1 MRILLTGAKGQLGQE
16 LQPLMAPLGE
26 VIIAD
31 RTVVDLSQT
40 ETLYDQVATL
50 EPDVIVNAAAYTAVD
65 KAESEMALAQ
75 TVNGAAPGILGQV
88 ARDRQGFLFHVSTDY
103 VFNGS
108 QGRPYRETDPTD
120 PLGAYGTSKLAGE
133 QAIAQTAPQ
142 NSAVI
147 RTAWVYGTGG
157 TGNFVK
163 TMVRLGENR
172 PELRVVA
179 DQIGS
184 PTWTGDLAGAIAQ
197 LIPQRS
203 EDLAGTYHYTNSGAA
218 SWYDFAVAIFEEA
231 KILGA
236 DLAIQQVVPI
246 TTADYPTP
254 AQRPSYSVLAGEKI
268 AAKLGQPAPHWRQG
282 LRKMLAEYLQRSSP

>member
-40 ETLYDQVATL
+40 ETLYDQVAAL

-75 TVNGAAPGILGQV
+75 AVNGTAPGILGQV
-88 ARDRQGFLFHVSTDY
+88 ARNRQGFLFHVSTDY

-120 PLGAYGTSKLAGE
+120 PLGTYGTSKLAGE

>member
-254 AQRPSYSVLAGEKI
+254 AQRPS
-268 AAKLGQPAPHWRQG
+268 
-282 LRKMLAEYLQRSSP
+282 

>member
-1 MRILLTGAKGQLGQE
+1 ML
-16 LQPLMAPLGE
+16 APLGE
-26 VIIAD
+26 VIAAD
-31 RTVVDLSQT
+31 RTVVDLANT
-40 ETLYDQVATL
+40 AVLYDQVAEL

-65 KAESEMALAQ
+65 KAENEGALAQ
-75 TVNGAAPGILGQV
+75 AVNGEAPGILGQV

-120 PLGAYGTSKLAGE
+120 PLGEYGRSKLAGE
-133 QAIAQTAPQ
+133 QAIAQTAP
-142 NSAVI
+142 NHSAII

-163 TMVRLGENR
+163 TMLRLGGDR

-184 PTWTGDLAGAIAQ
+184 PTWTGDLAAAIAQ

-218 SWYDFAVAIFEEA
+218 SWYDFAIAIFEEA
-231 KILGA
+231 KALGV
-236 DLAIQQVVPI
+236 DLAIETVVPI

-254 AQRPSYSVLAGEKI
+254 AQRPSYSVLAGKKI
-268 AAKLGQPAPHWRQG
+268 AAKLGHPAPHWRQG
-282 LRKMLAEYLQRSSP
+282 LRKMLTEYVPKLSSQ